1 MRLARRLDC
10 NDGQVPIGCAD
21 GRKFASPFDGD
32 DDVGPNGFNLVVF
45 DDAASLMDQASP
57 IDDDESTARLACRT
71 RGPYNQRQETR
82 FGGAIVV

>member
-57 IDDDESTARLACRT
+57 IDDDESTARLDAGLAVPIT
-71 RGPYNQRQETR
+71 SGKKS